1 MMKTNEYSIN
11 LLIFPFGLVAAE
23 AICNGIAII
32 ASKVG
37 GIPEIVKKN
46 GILIE
51 FINKSKLYDELERL
65 ILDSNKRK
73 FFQKASWDNFTFHAK
88 NSSQKLDSFRE
99 KILDESK
106 LVDNQVSKTL
116 TKLMLYEINLISS
129 HD

>member
-1 MMKTNEYSIN
+1 MKTASI
-11 LLIFPFGLVAAE
+11 IVIPSRWEEPFGLVTAE
-23 AICNGIAII
+23 AMSNGIAII

-65 ILDSNKRK
+65 ILDNNKRE
-73 FFQKASWDNFTFHAK
+73 FFQKASWDNFILDAK

-99 KILDESK
+99 KILSNKFID
-106 LVDNQVSKTL
+106 
-116 TKLMLYEINLISS
+116 Y
-129 HD
+129 